1 MAIGASAGGVSALQK
16 LVSQFDEKWPVAVF
30 ITIHMGRGGGDFA
43 RILNGKSPMPV
54 SYARHGGEFG
64 RGIYLAPPDRHLII
78 GKNGL
83 SLSEGPRENYARP
96 AIDPMF
102 RSAAQNHGCR
112 VIGVLLTGYLYD
124 GVSGLYDIH
133 AAGGR
138 TIIQHP
144 TDAEVP
150 DIPLNALR
158 RFSPDYLIP
167 LSKISTTIAQELQVA
182 E

>member
-1 MAIGASAGGVSALQK
+1 MQK

-30 ITIHMGRGGGDFA
+30 ITIHMGRGGGELA
-43 RILNGKSPMPV
+43 RILNGISPLQV
-54 SYARHGGEFG
+54 SYAAHNEEFG

-78 GKNGL
+78 GKERL
-83 SLSEGPRENYARP
+83 LLSEGPRENYARP

-102 RSAAQNHGCR
+102 RSAAKNHGRR

-124 GVSGLYDIH
+124 GAAGLLEIQ

-144 TDAEVP
+144 TDARVP
-150 DIPLNALR
+150 EIPLNALR
-158 RFSPDYLIP
+158 RLTPDYMIP
-167 LSKISTTIAQELQVA
+167 LSQIPATIAQELQVA
-182 E
+182 R